1 MKRTLALSL
10 VLVALAGRPAFA
22 GDVESWVL
30 SQDGIGPAKVGIN
43 IDHLQ
48 NAIQEK
54 LTYDAARSGGCSRIT
69 NKHLGP
75 MGLSFTIESGF
86 FTRVDVEF
94 YGTDPRPLLI
104 KTDTGIGLGSREEDV
119 LKAYPGAK
127 VKPNPADPTWHTITA
142 ESLDRTKGIVFE
154 TNGKTVKSMR
164 AGATPTINYANGCG

>member
-1 MKRTLALSL
+1 L
-10 VLVALAGRPAFA
+10 A

-75 MGLSFTIESGF
+75 MGLSFTIESGY

-104 KTDTGIGLGSREEDV
+104 KTEAGIGLGSREEDL
-119 LKAYPGAK
+119 LKAYPGART
-127 VKPNPADPTWHTITA
+127 KPNQADPTWHTITVEA
-142 ESLDRTKGIVFE
+142 PDRTKGIVFE

-164 AGATPTINYANGCG
+164 AGDYRAISHTNECE